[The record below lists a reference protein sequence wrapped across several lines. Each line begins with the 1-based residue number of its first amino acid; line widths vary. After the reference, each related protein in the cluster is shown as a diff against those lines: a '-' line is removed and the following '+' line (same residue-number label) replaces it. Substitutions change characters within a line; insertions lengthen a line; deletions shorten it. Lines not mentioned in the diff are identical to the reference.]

1 MLDAAKD
8 DFEYW
13 MDDATRGLHPD
24 AVRVIAAEMLATYE
38 SAREEALAA
47 GMNDAEALEAAIQSL
62 GDAKEAR
69 KDFRKSYPTWREA
82 WLASSGL
89 HNYVGAAAQV
99 FTVGFFGWL
108 FAETVLG
115 LHSGDEQW
123 SAVTSLKM
131 LMPTGMIAMFAMS
144 AIARLTMRRPSTAAR
159 LLSRAPLALFIL
171 PTLVWGVYGT
181 VTQGSVIAYVFAIAY
196 CVGFFWRVP
205 LHWENI
211 YRKTRRLAEASAM

>member
-1 MLDAAKD
+1 MLGAAKD

-24 AVRVIAAEMLATYE
+24 ALAVIGAEMLATYE

-47 GMNDAEALEAAIQSL
+47 GMNDAEALEAAMQSL

-99 FTVGFFGWL
+99 FTVGLFGWL

-123 SAVTSLKM
+123 STVAFLKM
-131 LMPTGMIAMFAMS
+131 LMPTGMIAVFAMS
-144 AIARLTMRRPSTAAR
+144 AIARLTMRWPSPAAR

-171 PTLVWGVYGT
+171 PALIWAVYGT
-181 VTQGSVIAYVFAIAY
+181 VTQGSVIAYTITIA
-196 CVGFFWRVP
+196 CFVGSSWRTPVY
-205 LHWENI
+205 WEGL
-211 YRKTRRLAEASAM
+211 YRRTRRLAEATST